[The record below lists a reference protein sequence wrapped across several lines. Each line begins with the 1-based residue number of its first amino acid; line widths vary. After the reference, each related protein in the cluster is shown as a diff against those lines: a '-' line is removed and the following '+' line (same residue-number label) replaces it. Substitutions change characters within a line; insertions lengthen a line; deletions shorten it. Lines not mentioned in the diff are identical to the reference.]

1 MGYGWSA
8 KGTCNVQKW
17 CKTITSKATINMDLK
32 RIEDEVKNDVVET
45 YYDNGKLESRTNYKN
60 GIKQ

>member
-17 CKTITSKATINMDLK
+17 CKTITSKATIDMEIK
-32 RIEDEVKNDVVET
+32 RIDDEAKHRGVET
-45 YYDNGKLESRTNYKN
+45 RYDNGQLESRANYKN